1 MDALQP
7 LIHRLTTTPPSTY
20 CQTFFL
26 LAAASVLSLQ
36 LLPNEARS
44 TLTDYGARRPRGSSA
59 PTSSKLASMLGKLTA
74 MGQLP
79 HSYFWHFYLLSTCLS
94 AFWAWQYLT
103 HGSVVSFIAER
114 QVSLSGEPSV
124 ELDRVLLAWLMMAAQ
139 GGRRLF
145 ECFWVVKPGRTP
157 MWWVHW
163 VLGLGF
169 YGLMGISVWVEGSGA
184 ILESWQAPTK
194 AVVLTSRALFTLTVF
209 FGAWF
214 AQYNCHGYLASLKK
228 YTLPDEGMFKY
239 IICPH
244 YTSECVIYLAI
255 SIMAAPPGRAF
266 NVSVLCGLAF
276 VVANLGSTAHGTKR
290 WYAGKFGADTM
301 ANKWM
306 MIPGVF

>member
-1 MDALQP
+1 MDTLQP
-7 LIHRLTTTPPSTY
+7 LIHSLTTTPPATY

-163 VLGLGF
+163 ALGLGF

-214 AQYNCHGYLASLKK
+214 AQYKCHGYLASLKK

-276 VVANLGSTAHGTKR
+276 VVANIGSTAHGTKK
-290 WYAGKFGADTM
+290 WYAGKFGADTV
-301 ANKWM
+301 ANKWR